1 MQENSLYAFAALI
14 IPVLI
19 GRFLLHKSLTEMP
32 TEKKQAIDESI
43 KVMQRLRYLA
53 IFVIVGSIYF
63 LPEATYIIF
72 PIFIIVMSWVYWA
85 KVSKVNPPKH
95 YTFAFFSSMILG
107 IIGIG
112 AFLFLQQG
120 KLF

>member
-1 MQENSLYAFAALI
+1 MKILGNSSYAFVALI

-32 TEKKQAIDESI
+32 AEKKQAIDESI
-43 KVMQRLRYLA
+43 KGMQRLRYH
-53 IFVIVGSIYF
+53 
-63 LPEATYIIF
+63 

-85 KVSKVNPPKH
+85 KASKVNPPKH
-95 YTFAFFSSMILG
+95 YTFAFFSSMVLG